1 MKSIKRIV
9 LILLITTL
17 FLMGVSG
24 ATVYAQTPNA
34 TVTVKQTEKLQI
46 KISLDYLNY
55 SDEITPD
62 LFGIQGLEILEV
74 NKIKRYNENTGA
86 NELTGY
92 FVVVEV
98 DDSNNADELVTLLN
112 NLDFVEEVKK
122 HYSPESFDL
131 EIDISKINK
140 ENRIL
145 SVFGDVNS
153 DYVITAS
160 DARAALRI
168 AANLE
173 KKDETEL
180 KIADIN
186 GDGKVT
192 SADARKI
199 LRACAN
205 LENLQVSY
213 TMNIEEDY
221 LIGPVGTS
229 WYIGKWQIAS
239 ADEKLIIIEDY
250 SLDVTAPGNIGY
262 NYYQISASEKGE
274 YKLIFENEKQNKTIE
289 INIIV

>member
-74 NKIKRYNENTGA
+74 NKIKSYNEAGD

-92 FVVVEV
+92 FVVVKI
-98 DDSNNADELVTLLN
+98 DNDNNADDLIDSLN
-112 NLDFVEEVKK
+112 KLEFVKEVKE
-122 HYSPESFDL
+122 HYSHGSFEL
-131 EIDISKINK
+131 EIDINK
-140 ENRIL
+140 FNEANRIV
-145 SVFGDVNS
+145 SVFGDINS
-153 DYVITAS
+153 DYILAAS
-160 DARAALRI
+160 DARMTLRI

-213 TMNIEEDY
+213 TMNTDEDY

-250 SLDVTAPGNIGY
+250 SLDVTAPGNTGY

-274 YKLIFENEKQNKTIE
+274 YKLIFENEKQDKTIE

>member
-1 MKSIKRIV
+1 
-9 LILLITTL
+9 
-17 FLMGVSG
+17 MGVSG
-24 ATVYAQTPNA
+24 TTVYAQTPNA

-74 NKIKRYNENTGA
+74 NKIKSYNEAGD

-92 FVVVEV
+92 FVVVKIDNDNNT
-98 DDSNNADELVTLLN
+98 DDLIDSLN

-173 KKDETEL
+173 KKEKTVL

-199 LRACAN
+199 LRVCAN

>member
-1 MKSIKRIV
+1 
-9 LILLITTL
+9 
-17 FLMGVSG
+17 MGVSG
-24 ATVYAQTPNA
+24 TTVYAQTPDA
-34 TVTVKQTEKLQI
+34 TETVKQTENLQI

-74 NKIKRYNENTGA
+74 NKIKSYNEAGD

-92 FVVVEV
+92 FVVVKI
-98 DDSNNADELVTLLN
+98 DNDNNADDLIDSLN

-122 HYSPESFDL
+122 HYSPESFEL
-131 EIDISKINK
+131 EIDINK
-140 ENRIL
+140 FNEANRIV
-145 SVFGDVNS
+145 SVFGDINS
-153 DYVITAS
+153 DYILAAS
-160 DARAALRI
+160 DARMTLRI

-213 TMNIEEDY
+213 TMNTDEDY

-274 YKLIFENEKQNKTIE
+274 YKLIFENEKQDKTIE

>member
-1 MKSIKRIV
+1 MKSIKRIILV
-9 LILLITTL
+9 LLITT
-17 FLMGVSG
+17 FFFMGVSG
-24 ATVYAQTPNA
+24 TTVYAQTPNA

-74 NKIKRYNENTGA
+74 NKIKSYNEAGD

-92 FVVVEV
+92 FVVVKI
-98 DDSNNADELVTLLN
+98 DNDNNADDLIDSLN

-122 HYSPESFDL
+122 HYSPESFEL
-131 EIDISKINK
+131 EIDINK
-140 ENRIL
+140 FNEANRIV
-145 SVFGDVNS
+145 SVFGDINS
-153 DYVITAS
+153 DYILAAS
-160 DARAALRI
+160 DARMTLRI

-213 TMNIEEDY
+213 TMNTDEDY

-250 SLDVTAPGNIGY
+250 SLDVTAPGNTGY

-274 YKLIFENEKQNKTIE
+274 YKLIFENEKQDKTIE